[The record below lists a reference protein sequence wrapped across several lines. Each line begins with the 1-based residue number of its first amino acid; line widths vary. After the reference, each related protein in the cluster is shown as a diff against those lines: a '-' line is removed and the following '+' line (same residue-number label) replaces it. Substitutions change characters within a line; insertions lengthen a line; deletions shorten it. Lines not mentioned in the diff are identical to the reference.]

1 MDHFRGPGEGPRRA
15 IHFILLA
22 GDPARITADS
32 AIRLDSGVELSLLCL
47 ISF

>member
-1 MDHFRGPGEGPRRA
+1 MDHFRGPGEGPGA

-32 AIRLDSGVELSLLCL
+32 AIRLDSGVELSLLWL